1 MRYKMKKATIYTI
14 TGCPYCRRA
23 KQYLK
28 DLSIEY
34 TEYIYRFNT
43 PQMDALIA
51 RTGHETVPQI
61 FIGDRF
67 IGGCDELEKLIKT
80 NQLQNYL

>member
-1 MRYKMKKATIYTI
+1 MNKATIYTI
-14 TGCPYCRRA
+14 SGCSYCRKA
-23 KQYLK
+23 KKLLN
-28 DLSIEY
+28 DLSIEF

-61 FIGDRF
+61 FIGERF

-80 NQLQNYL
+80 NRLQSYF